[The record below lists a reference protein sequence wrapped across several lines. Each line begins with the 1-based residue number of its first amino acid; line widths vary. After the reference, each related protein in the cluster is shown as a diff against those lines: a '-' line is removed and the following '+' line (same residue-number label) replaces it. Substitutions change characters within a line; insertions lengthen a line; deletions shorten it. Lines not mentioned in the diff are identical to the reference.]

1 MAACLPVLASDFET
15 KCGQHKRETG
25 LSADFCSGGLTS
37 GGVCAIIS
45 RLTFAGASSCG
56 CSSMVESQPSKL
68 VAWVRFP
75 SPAPASGQSPF
86 RTGHPAGIPCSI
98 PLPLLSPQ
106 SLKGGFAGAPFGQ
119 SPFRTGYPAG
129 IPCSI
134 PLPLLSPQSLKDSFA
149 GAPFGRSL
157 SGSVLLPLVLF

>member
-1 MAACLPVLASDFET
+1 MAGVAACLPVLTSDLET
-15 KCGQHKRETG
+15 KRGKHERETG

-75 SPAPASGQSPF
+75 SPAPASGQNPF

-98 PLPLLSPQ
+98 SLPLLSPQ

-119 SPFRTGYPAG
+119 SPFPLAPPSPTKFEGQLCGNPVRAKSVRLRSPA
-129 IPCSI
+129 PCS
-134 PLPLLSPQSLKDSFA
+134 LLIRACS
-149 GAPFGRSL
+149 
-157 SGSVLLPLVLF
+157 SGG